1 MAFSEEDKHVIK
13 FLRQNK
19 HYGANRFLKEFPHKS
34 WSRSRLNKIIRKI
47 DRRPTGTSR
56 RLPSSGRQRAAR
68 TADKI
73 EEVETLILSQE
84 DLRKHTVLKDK
95 LLGKLVGYISTFR

>member
-34 WSRSRLNKIIRKI
+34 
-47 DRRPTGTSR
+47 
-56 RLPSSGRQRAAR
+56 
-68 TADKI
+68 
-73 EEVETLILSQE
+73 
-84 DLRKHTVLKDK
+84 
-95 LLGKLVGYISTFR
+95 